1 MSPAGLLLFAV
12 SLTAAG
18 EKVPAQPVSVTMV
31 AVQATR
37 ENRPE
42 PFFGP
47 GLESVTRALAALRD
61 FDTFNRVQSAEI
73 PSPYGQEQ
81 TIVIN
86 QKYQLHITPVALLDD
101 GRVRLRARISARSR
115 DGTQTVNA
123 LDTTLQIKPGMQMNL
138 GGLRLESGELIL
150 VISVK

>member
-1 MSPAGLLLFAV
+1 MGPAGLLIFAV

-31 AVQATR
+31 AVEARR
-37 ENRPE
+37 EGRAQQY
-42 PFFGP
+42 FGP
-47 GLESVTRALAALRD
+47 GLDPVRRALASLD

-73 PSPYGQEQ
+73 PAPYGEEQ
-81 TIVIN
+81 TIHIN
-86 QKYQLHITPVALLDD
+86 QKYTLHITPVSQMED
-101 GRVRLRARISARSR
+101 GRVRLRARITARSR
-115 DGTQTVNA
+115 DGSQTINA
-123 LDTTLQIKPGMQMNL
+123 LDTTLQIKPGIQLNL